1 MSEFC
6 EIVKVVLYAIG
17 MLILMNLIAKE
28 LLSEGQSDIEDH
40 EKHREN
46 YSQCST
52 AKGSNVAAKIFI
64 AV

>member
-17 MLILMNLIAKE
+17 MLILMDLITKE
-28 LLSEGQSDIEDH
+28 LLSEGHCNVENR